1 MTRYALKTTH
11 EGKVL
16 YLAAYYANFPKN
28 NGIRLT
34 YKAEDACSYVT
45 IEKACQVARS
55 LEDSMGC
62 VPSIVEVSY

>member
-11 EGKVL
+11 NGAAF
-16 YLAAYYANFPKN
+16 YLAAYYEKLPVN
-28 NGIRLT
+28 NGVYLT
-34 YKAEDACSYVT
+34 LIAEDACSYVT

-55 LEDSMGC
+55 LEDSMGW

>member
-11 EGKVL
+11 KGKVL

-45 IEKACQVARS
+45 IEKACQVAHS

-62 VPSIVEVSY
+62 IPSIVEVSY